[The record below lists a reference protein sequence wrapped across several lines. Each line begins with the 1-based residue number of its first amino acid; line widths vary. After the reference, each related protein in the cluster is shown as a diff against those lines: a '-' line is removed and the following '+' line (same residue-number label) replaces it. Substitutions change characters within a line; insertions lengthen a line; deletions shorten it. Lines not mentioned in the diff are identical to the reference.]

1 VAVNHQHL
9 RAFHAIACE
18 GGVSRAARR
27 LNVAQPT
34 LSQQLKA
41 LEERHQA
48 VLFDGRTPPLKL
60 TALGREL
67 FALTQRLFTA
77 SEVIDELLGDDPSQR
92 LSAVRFGSDSPIYG
106 ARMAAKLR
114 ERHPDLGIEVRIGN
128 ARETLQWLDDAKVD
142 AAIVSDPPGDNQY
155 AYMPLFADWF
165 MVAMPADHPRAR
177 DSVFPLAA
185 LTQSRLLVREPTSRT
200 RVSTEQLLARAQ
212 IIPQDVIQL
221 HTRDTIREG
230 VALGLGVSLFVSSEC
245 PPDFRIS
252 YVPLE
257 RPPEVSSHGLAGF
270 VVCLAERK
278 RTRLMRSIMAITE
291 ELGRLSPL
299 PLGPTHG
306 AANAARADQGAAGD
320 GDARGARRRLRRG
333 AAPRPGEAL

>member
-1 VAVNHQHL
+1 LAVNHQHL
-9 RAFHAIACE
+9 RSFHAIATE
-18 GGVSRAARR
+18 GSITRAARR

-48 VLFDGRTPPLKL
+48 VLFETHKPPLKL

-67 FALTQRLFTA
+67 FALTERLFTA
-77 SEVIDELLGDDPSQR
+77 SGVIDELLGNDPDQK
-92 LSAVRFGSDSPIYG
+92 LSAIRLGSDSPIYG

-114 ERHPDLGIEVRIGN
+114 EHHPELSIQVRIGN
-128 ARETLQWLDDAKVD
+128 ARETLKWLDDAKVD

-165 MVAMPADHPRAR
+165 MVAMSAGHPRAA
-177 DSVFPLAA
+177 DASVPLSA
-185 LTQSRLLVREPTSRT
+185 LAQASLLMREPTSRT
-200 RVSTEQLLARAQ
+200 RMATEHLLAQAQ
-212 IIPQDVIQL
+212 IAPRDVIEL
-221 HTRDTIREG
+221 HTRETIREG
-230 VALGLGVSLFVSSEC
+230 VALGLGVSLFLSSEC
-245 PPDFRIS
+245 PPDPRIS

-257 RPPEVSSHGLAGF
+257 RPATAGRQGMAGF

-278 RTRLMRSIMAITE
+278 RTHLMRSLKTITE

-299 PLGPTHG
+299 PLGLVQEEAREPSAPLTLIRPRKSPSRMLTG
-306 AANAARADQGAAGD
+306 NAA
-320 GDARGARRRLRRG
+320 
-333 AAPRPGEAL
+333 

>member
-1 VAVNHQHL
+1 MAVNHQHL
-9 RAFHAIACE
+9 RAFHAIASE
-18 GGVSRAARR
+18 GSISRAARR

-48 VLFDGRTPPLKL
+48 VLFDGRKPPLKL

-77 SEVIDELLGDDPSQR
+77 SGVIDELLGDDSGARP
-92 LSAVRFGSDSPIYG
+92 SAVRLGSDSPIYG
-106 ARMAAKLR
+106 ARMAARLR
-114 ERHPDLGIEVRIGN
+114 EKHPDLAIQVRIGN
-128 ARETLQWLDDAKVD
+128 GRETLKWLDEAQIDV
-142 AAIVSDPPGDNQY
+142 AIISDPPGDNQY
-155 AYMPLFADWF
+155 AYAPLFADWF
-165 MVAMPADHPRAR
+165 MVAMRADHPRSQDAY
-177 DSVFPLAA
+177 FPLAA
-185 LTQSRLLVREPTSRT
+185 LNEARLLVREPWSRT
-200 RVSTEQLLARAQ
+200 RIVTERLLASAQ
-212 IIPQDVIQL
+212 VVPADLIEL

-245 PPDFRIS
+245 PPDSRIC
-252 YVPLE
+252 YAPLE
-257 RPPEVSSHGLAGF
+257 RPATLTGPGLAEF

-299 PLGPTHG
+299 PLGP
-306 AANAARADQGAAGD
+306 AGRS
-320 GDARGARRRLRRG
+320 ATVTES
-333 AAPRPGEAL
+333 P

>member
-1 VAVNHQHL
+1 MAVNHQHL
-9 RAFHAIACE
+9 RAFHAIASE
-18 GGVSRAARR
+18 GSISRAARR

-41 LEERHQA
+41 LEDRHQA
-48 VLFDGRTPPLKL
+48 LLFDGRKPPLKL

-67 FALTQRLFTA
+67 FALTQRLFTT
-77 SEVIDELLGDDPSQR
+77 SGVIDELLGDDPSQR
-92 LSAVRFGSDSPIYG
+92 LASLRLGSDSPIYG
-106 ARMAAKLR
+106 ARMAARLR
-114 ERHPDLGIEVRIGN
+114 EHHPDLGIQVRIGN
-128 ARETLQWLDDAKVD
+128 ARETLKWLDDAQVD

-165 MVAMPADHPRAR
+165 MVAMAVDHPRAR
-177 DSVFPLAA
+177 DGQFPLAA
-185 LTQSRLLVREPTSRT
+185 LGEARLLVREPTSRT
-200 RVSTEQLLARAQ
+200 RVASEQVLAKAQ
-212 IIPQDVIQL
+212 ITPQDVIEL

-230 VALGLGVSLFVSSEC
+230 VALGLGVSLFISSEC
-245 PPDFRIS
+245 PPDTRIR

-257 RPPEVSSHGLAGF
+257 RPTDASGHGLAGF

-291 ELGRLSPL
+291 DLGRLSPL

-306 AANAARADQGAAGD
+306 AAGSAVGR
-320 GDARGARRRLRRG
+320 
-333 AAPRPGEAL
+333 